1 MSNRLYHGIIHQMK
15 DSVSRI
21 IGVIDESGAVIACSE
36 LNMMGEVRRGIQNEL
51 TYSSGTITVDGFTY
65 RAIGTTSRIEN
76 CAFVEGTDDVAA
88 QICSVLAISLSNLKN
103 LYDEK
108 YDKCSFIKSV
118 MLDNILV
125 GDIPMKSKE
134 LRFKSDEPRVVYLVK
149 FSGKTEMMPYEMV
162 QNLFP
167 DKNRDYVVSISDH
180 EIVLVH
186 ELRQNNSP
194 KDIVKIATTMSETL
208 ASEFYCKVSVGIS
221 GVAENIKELAKCYKE
236 AQIALEVGKVFDTEK
251 NIISYENLGIGR
263 LIYQLPTTLCE
274 MFLREVFKKG
284 SLDDLDREMMQT
296 VQKFFEND
304 LNVSE
309 TSRKLYCHRNTLVY
323 RLDKIHK
330 ITGLDL
336 RNFEDAITFKV
347 ALMVKKYL
355 ISKPE
360 KY

>member
-15 DSVSRI
+15 DNVSRI

-51 TYSSGTITVDGFTY
+51 TYSSGTIAVDGFTY
-65 RAIGTTSRIEN
+65 RAIGTTARIEN

-134 LRFKSDEPRVVYLVK
+134 LRFKADEPRVVYLVK

-167 DKNRDYVVSISDH
+167 DKNRDYVVSISDR

-186 ELRQNNSP
+186 ELRQNNSQ